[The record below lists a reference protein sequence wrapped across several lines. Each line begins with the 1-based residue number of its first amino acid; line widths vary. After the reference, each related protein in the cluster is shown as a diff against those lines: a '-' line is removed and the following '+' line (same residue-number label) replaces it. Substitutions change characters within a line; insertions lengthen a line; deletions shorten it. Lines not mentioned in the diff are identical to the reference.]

1 MTQYVYDG
9 DYYTVPT
16 AALSILENR
25 LSPLD
30 SFIMFCTSRN
40 EYSAL
45 VSPFVGDDYKLIIRR
60 SSSNGNWEVSQSKT
74 TESYTY
80 TNEYYLYS
88 NIGIGQRL
96 DIDYSALTAVVLSVA
111 CTLLF
116 FSQFIRRVPR

>member
-1 MTQYVYDG
+1 MKQYIYNG
-9 DYYTVPT
+9 DYYTVPS
-16 AALSILENR
+16 AALSILKNR

-30 SFIMFCTSRN
+30 SFIMFCTARN
-40 EYSAL
+40 EYTAL
-45 VSPFVGDDYKLIIRR
+45 VSPFVGDDYKLVVSR
-60 SSSNGNWEVSQSKT
+60 SSSDNWQVEQSKT

-96 DIDYSALTAVVLSVA
+96 DIDYSALSAVVLSVA

-116 FSQFIRRVPR
+116 FSQFIRRAAR